1 MKLMHLSDLH
11 LGKRLNEI
19 SLYDDQKYILQQL
32 VKLAQQHK
40 PDAILI
46 AGDIYDKSVPAA
58 EAVSLFDAFLNQLAE
73 INFPVYIIS
82 GNHDSAERLAFGA
95 QLMQKSRVH
104 IASAYTGQ
112 VQKFVFQDE
121 YGTVHIFLLPFL
133 KPALVKHYLPEEEA
147 DKINS
152 YHDALQAAVTQ
163 LSLDKKER
171 NVLVAHQFV
180 TGAISA
186 GSETVNVGGL
196 DNIGAEVF
204 ADFDYVALGHIHN
217 PQNVAGN
224 KHIRYCGTP
233 LKYSFAEWQQQ
244 KSVTFVE
251 LGAKGSLQLELVP
264 LQPLHELRHLRGTY
278 QELIKKENYQDYPID
293 EDGCLHDFYYITLT
307 DEDDVPNALQNLRSV
322 YKNILQLDYDNQRTR
337 TDNALEVESEPEEKT
352 PLELI
357 DSFFEQQNNQPMSEQ
372 QKAYVMKLLDK
383 LGGEAV

>member
-32 VKLAQQHK
+32 VSIAQANR

-46 AGDIYDKSVPAA
+46 AGDVYDKSVPAA
-58 EAVSLFDAFLNQLAE
+58 EAVGLFDSFLNQLAE
-73 INFPVYIIS
+73 LNFPVYIIS

-112 VQKFVFQDE
+112 AQEFVLQDE
-121 YGTVHIFLLPFL
+121 YGAVHIFLLPFL

-147 DKINS
+147 DKINT
-152 YHDALQAAVTQ
+152 YHDALQAAVRQ
-163 LSLDKKER
+163 LPLDITER

-186 GSETVNVGGL
+186 GSEAVNVGGL
-196 DNIGAEVF
+196 DNIGVEVF
-204 ADFDYVALGHIHN
+204 ANFDYVALGHIHN
-217 PQNVAGN
+217 PQNVGG
-224 KHIRYCGTP
+224 KESIRYCGTP

-251 LGAKGSLQLELVP
+251 LGAKGSLQIKLVP
-264 LQPLHELRHLRGTY
+264 LQPLHELRYLKGTY
-278 QELIKKENYQDYPID
+278 QEIMRKDNYKAYPID

-337 TDNALEVESEPEEKT
+337 TDSTLEVENQPEEKS

-357 DSFFEQQNNQPMSEQ
+357 DSFFEQQNNQSMSEQ
-372 QKAYVMKLLDK
+372 QRAYVVKLLEK
-383 LGGEAV
+383 LGGETV

>member
-32 VKLAQQHK
+32 VRLAQENK
-40 PDAILI
+40 PDAVLI
-46 AGDIYDKSVPAA
+46 AGDVYDKAVPAA
-58 EAVSLFDAFLNQLAE
+58 EAMSLFDAFLNQLAE
-73 INFPVYIIS
+73 LNVPIYIIS

-104 IASAYTGQ
+104 IAAAYTGQ
-112 VQKFVFQDE
+112 PQEFVLLDE
-121 YGTVHIFLLPFL
+121 YGAVHIFLLPFL

-147 DKINS
+147 EKINT
-152 YHDALQAAVTQ
+152 YHEALQAAVKQ
-163 LSLDKKER
+163 LPLDSAER

-186 GSETVNVGGL
+186 GSEAVNVGGL

-204 ADFDYVALGHIHN
+204 ADFDYVALGHIHK
-217 PQNVAGN
+217 PQNVGGN
-224 KHIRYCGTP
+224 ESIRYCGTP

-264 LQPLHELRHLRGTY
+264 LQPLHELRYLKGTY
-278 QELIKKENYQDYPID
+278 QELMNKKFYQDYPVD
-293 EDGCLHDFYYITLT
+293 EDGYLRDFYYITLT
-307 DEDDVPNALQNLRSV
+307 DEADVLNALQNLRSV

-337 TDNALEVESEPEEKT
+337 TDSALEIENQPEEKS

-372 QKAYVMKLLDK
+372 QKAYVVKLLEK
-383 LGGEAV
+383 LGGEEF

>member
-19 SLYDDQKYILQQL
+19 SLYDDQKYILHQL
-32 VKLAQQHK
+32 VELAQKNK
-40 PDAILI
+40 PDAIFI
-46 AGDIYDKSVPAA
+46 AGDVYDKSVPAA

-73 INFPVYIIS
+73 MHFPVYIIS

-104 IASAYTGQ
+104 IASAYTGK
-112 VQKFVFQDE
+112 VQEFVLQDE
-121 YGTVHIFLLPFL
+121 YGSVHIFLLPFL

-152 YHDALQAAVTQ
+152 YHDALQAAVAQ

-171 NVLVAHQFV
+171 NILVAHQFV

-186 GSETVNVGGL
+186 GSESVNVGGL
-196 DNIGAEVF
+196 DNVGAEVF
-204 ADFDYVALGHIHN
+204 VDFDYVALGHIHN
-217 PQNVAGN
+217 PQNVGEN
-224 KHIRYCGTP
+224 EHIRYCGTP
-233 LKYSFAEWQQQ
+233 LKYSFAELQQQ

-251 LGAKGSLQLELVP
+251 LGAKGSLQLKLVP

-278 QELIKKENYQDYPID
+278 QELIKKENYQAYPID
-293 EDGCLHDFYYITLT
+293 EDGCLRDFYYITLT

-357 DSFFEQQNNQPMSEQ
+357 DSFFEQQNNQSMSEQ
-372 QKAYVMKLLDK
+372 QKAYVMKLLEK